1 VKLTKQR
8 LKEII
13 REEAEA
19 ERSRD
24 PDRLHG
30 VKPAPVRRTIRK
42 KDIGSDLGL
51 GDHTVSSRH
60 ARGAQL
66 RRRANRAAGYSSS
79 GHRTQ
84 AGQERLE
91 APGTEPAD
99 QPLLD
104 IGADPDKI
112 AAVRQAA
119 IEKQLAAEEPDPT
132 PSYRVLPSPDGT
144 MVPAPVGS
152 KHGFPVDDARE
163 YTAAER
169 AESEAKRQAWAA
181 KKAAEKGRVEKAGL
195 DTGEEPEQQQESLEL
210 NEEITRWHKLA
221 GLRD

>member
-1 VKLTKQR
+1 MKLTKQR
-8 LKEII
+8 LHEII
-13 REEAEA
+13 KEELAALRDEGKKA
-19 ERSRD
+19 SKSVGD
-24 PDRLHG
+24 PDRVHG

-51 GDHTVSSRH
+51 GDHTVSSH
-60 ARGAQL
+60 HVRGAQL

-84 AGQERLE
+84 AGQKRLE

-99 QPLLD
+99 QPALD
-104 IGADPDKI
+104 VGIDPAAI

-144 MVPAPVGS
+144 MVPAPVDS
-152 KHGFPVDDARE
+152 KLGFPVDDARE

-169 AESEAKRQAWAA
+169 AEAEAKRQAWAA
-181 KKAAEKGRVEKAGL
+181 KKAAEKGAGL
-195 DTGEEPEQQQESLEL
+195 AGKNESL
-210 NEEITRWHKLA
+210 TRSYLQQRIKSK
-221 GLRD
+221 

>member
-1 VKLTKQR
+1 MKLTKQR

-24 PDRLHG
+24 RDPDRVHG
-30 VKPAPVRRTIRK
+30 VKPAPVKRTIRK

-51 GDHTVSSRH
+51 GDVTISPRH
-60 ARGAQL
+60 VRSAQL

-91 APGTEPAD
+91 APGTKPAD

-119 IEKQLAAEEPDPT
+119 IEKQLAAAEPDPT
-132 PSYRVLPSPDGT
+132 SSYRVLPNPDGT
-144 MVPAPVGS
+144 MHPARTDS
-152 KHGFPVDDARE
+152 KLGFLI
-163 YTAAER
+163 TAEKLAAQEAAR
-169 AESEAKRQAWAA
+169 AEAEAKRQAR
-181 KKAAEKGRVEKAGL
+181 AAEKGRVEKASLGA
-195 DTGEEPEQQQESLEL
+195 GEEPEQQQESLEL